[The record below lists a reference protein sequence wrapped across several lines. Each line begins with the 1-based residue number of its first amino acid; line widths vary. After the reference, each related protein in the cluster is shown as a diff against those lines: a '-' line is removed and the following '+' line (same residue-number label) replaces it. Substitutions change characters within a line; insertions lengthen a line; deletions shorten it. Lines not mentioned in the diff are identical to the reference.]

1 MTNDDCFPRSHRHTF
16 RFAFRYGMIGVAL
29 VIGPVFSAEGY
40 PPAEA
45 LRLVETALSQ
55 NPALASSQLDAEAS
69 HALAQHHKAWEPP
82 EITVDFFQ
90 GPVSAFPNP
99 LSRQEEI
106 DYSISQKIPFPGK
119 LSSMAIVEHRR
130 AAVASHRAD
139 GSARELRRRV
149 LNAYADLY
157 AVEWTL
163 RLARENREELEGLIA
178 ALRARYEAGNG
189 RQSDWLRAES
199 EAVRLDVDIIGAE
212 AMRQQALATLTEAL
226 GGGEGGDYL
235 SGLALDSLGT
245 SWLSPL
251 QKPALEGHPELAA
264 MQAEVGMAEAEI
276 DAATKAAYPD
286 FMVRMMYKDMRTMP
300 GDAWSL
306 MIGVQA
312 PVTPWSWKGVREDIR
327 RARTLREKAR
337 HDFAATRLGL
347 VSAWRTSVAELEAAT
362 RRWELSR
369 DKSVPFAEQLSR
381 SVREEYRQGRADFN
395 DLVMSLR
402 EERMA
407 KEEYHRAASEQ
418 LKRWAN
424 FEWIAGTTQTSKEVN
439 P

>member
-1 MTNDDCFPRSHRHTF
+1 
-16 RFAFRYGMIGVAL
+16 MIGVAL
-29 VIGPVFSAEGY
+29 FIGPVFSADVY
-40 PPAEA
+40 PPAEV
-45 LRLVETALSQ
+45 LRLVETALRQ
-55 NPALASSQLDAEAS
+55 NPALASSRLDAEAA
-69 HALAQHHKAWEPP
+69 HALGQHHKAWEPP
-82 EITVDFFQ
+82 EFTVDFFQ

-106 DYSISQKIPFPGK
+106 DYSVSQKIPFPGK
-119 LSSMAIVEHRR
+119 LASMAAVEHRR
-130 AAVASHRAD
+130 GAVASHRAD

-149 LNAYADLY
+149 LNGYADLY
-157 AVEWTL
+157 ALEWSL
-163 RLARENREELEGLIA
+163 RLARENRGEMERLIA
-178 ALRARYEAGNG
+178 TLRARYEAGNG

-199 EAVRLDVDIIGAE
+199 EAVRLDADILGAE
-212 AMRQQALATLTEAL
+212 AMRRQVLATLSEAL
-226 GGGEGGDYL
+226 GAGAGAGEGEGADPL
-235 SGLALDSLGT
+235 SGLTLDTLGT
-245 SWLSPL
+245 SSLSPL
-251 QKPALEGHPELAA
+251 RIQALDGHPELAA
-264 MQAEVGMAEAEI
+264 MQGEVGMAEAEI
-276 DAATKAAYPD
+276 EAAKRAAYPD
-286 FMVRMMYKDMRTMP
+286 FMVRTMYKDMRTMP
-300 GDAWSL
+300 GDSWSL

-312 PVTPWSWKGVREDIR
+312 PVTPWSWKGVREDVR

-347 VSAWRTSVAELEAAT
+347 VSEWRSTVAELEAAT

-418 LKRWAN
+418 LKSWAN
-424 FEWIAGTTQTSKEVN
+424 FEWLAGTTQTSNEVN